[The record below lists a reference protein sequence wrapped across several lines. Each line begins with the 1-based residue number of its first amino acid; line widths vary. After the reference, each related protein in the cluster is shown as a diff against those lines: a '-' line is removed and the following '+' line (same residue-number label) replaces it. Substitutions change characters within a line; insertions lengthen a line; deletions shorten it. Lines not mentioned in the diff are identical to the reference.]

1 MNDTNLIDIIEIKP
15 PLELDPGP
23 QPHPIS
29 ADQPARSA
37 QLLKRST
44 PANSLKQ
51 MRANLRIGYVNQS
64 RPSPSTEPRNVSA
77 EPPPYLKMP
86 PFFFR

>member
-1 MNDTNLIDIIEIKP
+1 MALHTL
-15 PLELDPGP
+15 LPGQSTIP

-29 ADQPARSA
+29 ADQRARST

-64 RPSPSTEPRNVSA
+64 RTSPNPAVHRQTR
-77 EPPPYLKMP
+77 MT
-86 PFFFR
+86 RR